1 MLFSGLIFSLLL
13 IASIA
18 VWAGRQPRKSDK
30 LSVRLVTGLI
40 LGTFIGGAC
49 TIGTAQLAFKVGMSA
64 WWFSLGGG
72 IGCIFLAL
80 TLADPLRKAGCP
92 TIVGILSHNYGR
104 NTGLMATI
112 LNGLGTYINV
122 LVQYISATSIL
133 AVIAPDLSRTA
144 AILLTMVVMLAYVL
158 FGGNRGAGIVGLLKL
173 ILIFVSMI
181 LCGLIVLWQTGGPIG
196 FVDMVHTI
204 DNPTGIAF
212 LNPFG
217 RGFGIDMGA
226 CFSLIAGLASTQ
238 IYAQA
243 VINAESSAAAKKG
256 LVISSFMLPILGAGG
271 ILVGL
276 WMRANFPDIVDK
288 TALTQF
294 ILMQFPEFVAGIILG
309 TLFICVIGTG
319 AGLSLGLATV
329 ISNDVVRS
337 WSKKTPTI
345 KQTIR
350 NTRNFIAVVLV
361 SASVVCLCAKNE
373 TILLYAF
380 LSMALRGGGVI
391 APLCFALWQK
401 RKINKHFA
409 TASVIVGSIVVIFF
423 NVVRVFPFDP
433 LFIGVLLSAVIL
445 WLGIDKE
452 NRTQASA
459 SSTLNNLTNG

>member
-1 MLFSGLIFSLLL
+1 MLFSGLLFSLVL

-18 VWAGRQPRKSDK
+18 IWAGKQTCNSDK
-30 LSVRLVTGLI
+30 LSVRLVTGLV

-49 TIGTAQLAFKVGMSA
+49 TIGTAQLAFKVGLSA

-80 TLADPLRKAGCP
+80 TLADPLRKSGCP
-92 TIVGILSHNYGR
+92 TIVGILSQNYGR
-104 NTGLMATI
+104 SAGLMATL

-133 AVIAPDLSRTA
+133 AVIAPEFSRTA
-144 AILLTMVVMLAYVL
+144 AILLTMGVMLAYVL

-173 ILIFVSMI
+173 ILIFASMI
-181 LCGLIVLWQTGGPIG
+181 LCGAIVLWKTGGPVG
-196 FVDMVHTI
+196 FVNMVQAI
-204 DNPTGIAF
+204 DNPTDVSF

-243 VINAESSAAAKKG
+243 VIHAESSAAAKKG

-276 WMRANFPDIVDK
+276 WMRANCPDIVDK

-329 ISNDVVRS
+329 ISNDVVRTWYRKAPS
-337 WSKKTPTI
+337 YV
-345 KQTIR
+345 QTTK
-350 NTRNFIAVVLV
+350 NTRNIIALVLL
-361 SASVVCLCAKNE
+361 SASIVCLCVQNE

-401 RKINKHFA
+401 RKVDRHWA
-409 TASVIVGSIVVIFF
+409 TASVVLGSVVVIFF
-423 NVVRVFPFDP
+423 NVVHVFPFDP
-433 LFIGVLLSAVIL
+433 LFVGVLLSAVTL
-445 WLGIDKE
+445 WIGMKKE
-452 NRTQASA
+452 S
-459 SSTLNNLTNG
+459 